1 MSRARRIVR
10 GLLIVLVAAFVAGL
24 CTVVL
29 PLLNYALGHGRPK
42 TEAPR
47 VVAEVNVVRSVEPP
61 RPEARPQRA
70 LQQPQRARPAPSNL
84 QAGPRFAMDLGVMGS
99 GGAAAPIE
107 MINRKSGGGGA
118 GATGV
123 AARPAPA
130 APPPFRMPDEIRKR
144 EQDAYLLLSFC
155 VDASGR
161 PYDIRVAQEKP
172 PGAGMAQAG
181 IEALRQT
188 RFTPAR
194 KGTASVP
201 FCGLEQPFEI
211 RFSN

>member
-1 MSRARRIVR
+1 MRPIARH
-10 GLLIVLVAAFVAGL
+10 LLTGLVAASAAAL
-24 CTVVL
+24 CTVILPVL
-29 PLLNYALGHGRPK
+29 NHALHGRAEPD
-42 TEAPR
+42 APR
-47 VVAEVNVVRSVEPP
+47 VVAEVSVTRSLEPP
-61 RPEARPQRA
+61 KPEVRPQRA
-70 LQQPQRARPAPSNL
+70 VRQPDRARPMPSAP

-99 GGAAAPIE
+99 GGASAPLE
-107 MINRKSGGGGA
+107 LINRRSGSGGSGGSD
-118 GATGV
+118 GGV
-123 AARPAPA
+123 DERPAPA
-130 APPPFRMPDEIRKR
+130 FPPPFSMPAEVRRR

-172 PGAGMAQAG
+172 AGLGMAAAG

-188 RFTPAR
+188 RFNPAR
-194 KGTASVP
+194 KGAAAVP